1 MNILF
6 KKLNPA
12 VKKPILVLLSGIV
25 WLGTGIMLISMAVIW
40 FKNSKNPS
48 AIWFALTG
56 VLAGIIIHR
65 FGFVR
70 IVNKNL
76 DRIRKIENLYCA
88 FGFMPWK
95 SYIMVASM
103 MTMGIILR
111 HSACPKE
118 YLLIIYMA
126 MGLALALSSTRY
138 FLSIRKI

>member
-1 MNILF
+1 MNALF

-12 VKKPILVLLSGIV
+12 VRKPILILLSGIV
-25 WLGTGIMLISMAVIW
+25 WLGTGIMLISMAVSW
-40 FKNSKNPS
+40 FKNSANQY

-56 VLAGIIIHR
+56 VLAGVIIHR
-65 FGFVR
+65 FGFLR

-76 DRIRKIENLYCA
+76 DRIRKIEDLYCA

-111 HSACPKE
+111 DSACPKE
-118 YLLIIYMA
+118 YLLIIYMGI
-126 MGLALALSSTRY
+126 GLALALSSTRY
-138 FLSIRKI
+138 FLNIRKC